1 MSKVVF
7 VIGAGATFNE
17 AKEAATSD
25 FPPLD
30 KGFFDKYKDG
40 QDTSISDIKKYL
52 ESTYNINIFD

>member
-30 KGFFDKYKDG
+30 KGFFDKYKDKLSEKHIIIVE
-40 QDTSISDIKKYL
+40 DKTVRIY
-52 ESTYNINIFD
+52 